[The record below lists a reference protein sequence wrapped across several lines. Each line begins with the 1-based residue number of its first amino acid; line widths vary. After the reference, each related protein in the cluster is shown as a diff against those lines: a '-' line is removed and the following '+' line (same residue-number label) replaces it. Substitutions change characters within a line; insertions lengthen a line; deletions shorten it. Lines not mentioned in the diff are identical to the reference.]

1 MIQLKRAVRLA
12 ALLGAGLLA
21 GCGGSGGGNSGMPA
35 VSAPAPAPAMVDAFY
50 SLVVGQ
56 VSTTSEDQEPV
67 AIEAFAVTAPEDS
80 EPVAM

>member
-1 MIQLKRAVRLA
+1 MMIHLKRTVRLA
-12 ALLGAGLLA
+12 ALLGAGLVA
-21 GCGGSGGGNSGMPA
+21 GCGGSGGNSGMPV
-35 VSAPAPAPAMVDAFY
+35 VSATPPAPAMVDAFY

-67 AIEAFAVTAPEDS
+67 AIEALAVTAPEDT